1 MSIVPFEMPEE
12 IKNISYRSIL
22 QNMLAAIPDNVDKTE
37 GGFVYDMVSPAALEA
52 AELIQ
57 FWLVLGLKNGFHQW
71 AEGRWLDYC
80 AYDVGLERRDAT
92 YAYGNVSVTTS
103 QGVTFPKGFIF
114 SVPSIDGAPAIDFET
129 TEAHSYT
136 EAGTYKIR
144 VKAVLTGPDSN
155 VKADSINIMKNPIAG
170 IADITNEEALSG
182 GTNPEDDA
190 SLRQRIDDYYA
201 GRMASFVGNK
211 KDYVRWAKE
220 VDGVGYAHCIPTYDG
235 PNTVKVVV
243 ADFNGVEANEEILAA
258 VELHIF
264 GTGHND
270 LNRLAPIGIVK
281 YEVVAPKPLD
291 VFYSVEVKLVDQY
304 TLNMVK
310 TSLEENLQAFYKTLP
325 DDDFVFGVMKY
336 IDVADVVYHTEGVAD
351 FQNLYINGETRNID
365 FGEDCIPHTAEIQI
379 TSYN

>member
-22 QNMLAAIPDNVDKTE
+22 QNMLASIPENVDKTE
-37 GGFVYDMVSPAALEA
+37 GSFVFDMVAPAALEA

-80 AYDVGLERRDAT
+80 AYDVGLERRAAT

-103 QGVTFPKGFIF
+103 QAVTFPKGFIF

-136 EAGTYKIR
+136 EGGTFKIR

-170 IADITNEEALSG
+170 IADITNTEALSG
-182 GTNPEDDA
+182 GTDPEDDD

-243 ADFNGVEANEEILAA
+243 ADLNAEPANEEILAE

-281 YEVVAPKPLD
+281 YEVVAPSPMPII
-291 VFYSVEVKLVDQY
+291 YSAEIKLADDY
-304 TLNMVK
+304 TIAMVR
-310 TSLEENLQAFYKTLP
+310 TSLEENLKAFYKTLP
-325 DDDFVFGVMKY
+325 DEEFTYGIMKY
-336 IDVADVVYHTEGVAD
+336 IDVADVFYHTEGIAD
-351 FQNLYINGETRNID
+351 FKNLYVEGKIDNVD
-365 FGEDCIPHTAEIQI
+365 FGEEFVPVTGDLQLST
-379 TSYN
+379 YN